1 MTDCDPFKDEEW
13 IPLNVEIQSN
23 PPSEQLETSGE
34 DPKTAR
40 HVDMFP
46 RQPETNEILVQDIRK
61 KNQHEATNHSISI
74 SRTNKTLQEIRNQH
88 EANQSLKQ
96 DLFNRPL
103 SRFPV
108 LFIGNLLREIWNC
121 EYSVRL
127 GENSQVSAAVL
138 SQNIWNCLSC
148 FHLLIH

>member
-23 PPSEQLETSGE
+23 SPK
-34 DPKTAR
+34 DPKPVR
-40 HVDMFP
+40 HVDIFT
-46 RQPETNEILVQDIRK
+46 RQPERTVSSASLTNKTLVQDIG
-61 KNQHEATNHSISI
+61 NQHEANQSLSL

-88 EANQSLKQ
+88 EANHSIKKGLV
-96 DLFNRPL
+96 NRPL
-103 SRFPV
+103 SRFPL
-108 LFIGNLLREIWNC
+108 LFVRNLLREIWNC

-127 GENSQVSAAVL
+127 GENSLISTAVL
-138 SQNIWNCLSC
+138 SQNIWKYLSC

>member
-23 PPSEQLETSGE
+23 PPK
-34 DPKTAR
+34 DPKHVR
-40 HVDMFP
+40 HVDIFP
-46 RQPETNEILVQDIRK
+46 RQPERTVSSASLTNETLVQDMG
-61 KNQHEATNHSISI
+61 KNQHEADQSISI

-88 EANQSLKQ
+88 EANQSVKKSLV
-96 DLFNRPL
+96 NRPL

-108 LFIGNLLREIWNC
+108 LFVGNLLREIWNC

-127 GENSQVSAAVL
+127 GENSRVSTAVL
-138 SQNIWNCLSC
+138 SQSIWKYLSC